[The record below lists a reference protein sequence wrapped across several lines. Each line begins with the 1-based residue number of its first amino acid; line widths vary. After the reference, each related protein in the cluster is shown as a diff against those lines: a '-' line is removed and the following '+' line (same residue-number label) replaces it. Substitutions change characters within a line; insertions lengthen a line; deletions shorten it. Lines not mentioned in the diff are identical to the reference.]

1 MQRRDGDSWVI
12 LAKLWVGS
20 RRLAQESEYITY
32 RSNMTAREVRGG
44 SGNKSTQCA
53 LNGTTSGATATAK
66 AVMPR
71 EIGGQRPQNLLK

>member
-1 MQRRDGDSWVI
+1 
-12 LAKLWVGS
+12 
-20 RRLAQESEYITY
+20 
-32 RSNMTAREVRGG
+32 MTAREVRGG
-44 SGNKSTQCA
+44 SGTKSTQCA